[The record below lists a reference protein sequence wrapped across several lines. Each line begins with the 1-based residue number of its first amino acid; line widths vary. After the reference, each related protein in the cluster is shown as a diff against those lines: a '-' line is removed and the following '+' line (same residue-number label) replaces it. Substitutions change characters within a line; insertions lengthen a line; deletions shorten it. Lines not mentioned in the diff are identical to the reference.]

1 MTARRPRWRTFVD
14 PDHLAAAAVRRM
26 LRAADRAIAAR
37 GGFHL
42 VLAGGRTPLAIY
54 ARLARERAQWRHW
67 HLYFGDERWLPAG
80 HPGRNET
87 AIRRAWLDLVAI
99 PPTQIHAIPTLAD
112 PALAAAR
119 YRSLLKRVPLFD
131 LALLGLGADGHT
143 ASLFPGHDALGEP
156 VLVVRDA
163 PRPYPL
169 RISLGVERLRC
180 SRQLLFLVTGTGKRA
195 AVAAWQGGDA
205 LPAARVAAGHPHV
218 SVLLDIAA
226 DPRSG

>member
-1 MTARRPRWRTFVD
+1 M
-14 PDHLAAAAVRRM
+14 
-26 LRAADRAIAAR
+26 
-37 GGFHL
+37 
-42 VLAGGRTPLAIY
+42 
-54 ARLARERAQWRHW
+54 
-67 HLYFGDERWLPAG
+67 
-80 HPGRNET
+80 
-87 AIRRAWLDLVAI
+87 
-99 PPTQIHAIPTLAD
+99 
-112 PALAAAR
+112 
-119 YRSLLKRVPLFD
+119 
-131 LALLGLGADGHT
+131 
-143 ASLFPGHDALGEP
+143 
-156 VLVVRDA
+156 VRDA